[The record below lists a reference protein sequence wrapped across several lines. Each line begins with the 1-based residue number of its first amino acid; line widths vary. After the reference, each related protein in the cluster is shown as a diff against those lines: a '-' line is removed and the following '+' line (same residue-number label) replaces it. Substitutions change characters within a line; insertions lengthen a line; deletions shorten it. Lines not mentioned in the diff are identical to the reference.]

1 MEEERPELDLSSDV
15 MKNLSSEFDQLA
27 EVDPGPGTTD
37 PGPTGLGTGP
47 TLAPLQVVPV
57 SVHATVVP
65 PAQASTTTATAP
77 LHVSFPAPAPTSVS
91 SGGTSPAFE
100 RWQNC

>member
-1 MEEERPELDLSSDV
+1 MLTEHGVR
-15 MKNLSSEFDQLA
+15 KTLSSEFA
-27 EVDPGPGTTD
+27 EVDPRRGTTD
-37 PGPTGLGTGP
+37 PAGPGPTGLGTGP